1 LVWIPNLETRFA
13 QLLPNLLNQIAVAP
27 SIAEENTAKSLW
39 HEGPITSVHLRHGAQ
54 KLWGR
59 RASPTYSDKD
69 FAMVSRHRLCF
80 EGSAKV
86 VEAMIFPNR
95 YRQVTEKERDHDP
108 KAG

>member
-1 LVWIPNLETRFA
+1 MTKPLLKRRIKQDKLLARIPII
-13 QLLPNLLNQIAVAP
+13 LNRARGVRRK
-27 SIAEENTAKSLW
+27 AE
-39 HEGPITSVHLRHGAQ
+39 
-54 KLWGR
+54 
-59 RASPTYSDKD
+59 
-69 FAMVSRHRLCF
+69 RLCF